1 MHKLNT
7 TQLTE
12 NKGEQPFQI
21 ETKMHVLK
29 KKRKPWPQKRTPDRE
44 LHSKSA
50 KAAPDLIGEALRL
63 LTQLVSHPV
72 PLVLTCTV

>member
-1 MHKLNT
+1 MQKLNT

-12 NKGEQPFQI
+12 KKGDQAFQI

-29 KKRKPWPQKRTPDRE
+29 KKRKPWAPKRTHDRE

-50 KAAPDLIGEALRL
+50 KAAPDLVGEALRL
-63 LTQLVSHPV
+63 PTQLVSQPV
-72 PLVLTCTV
+72 PLVLNCAV